1 MASPP
6 LPLPPPS
13 PLLRLRSTAHA
24 ASFALRQALAWS
36 RGQPS
41 LQGGPWLSAVKHW
54 SSIYS
59 RERRQA
65 MLARA
70 ESLVQGFG
78 LDLYAGRLHGS
89 QWAKNLYV
97 LDLLLATVGPHL
109 DSQEPAISESVIQAV
124 DVGCA
129 DWDYVFALHA
139 FLRGPF
145 RSLGSEP
152 TSAPTVDGAAPYG
165 THRCLR
171 LTGLEIDPHGIYPDG
186 YSRADY
192 TRAYIAALETADLT
206 SPSKGPRT
214 QTTLLHE
221 DALQAHLPQQDLVFC
236 FFPFILPYQIV
247 AWGLPLGLLNPQALL
262 AKQAAWV
269 KAGGLWVIYTHAE
282 EEREPLRAHLATWL
296 DVSTPNF
303 ELVHGGPARSLLE
316 ERPDDYDERWV
327 WILRR
332 KR

>member
-1 MASPP
+1 MATPS
-6 LPLPPPS
+6 LPLPPRS

-41 LQGGPWLSAVKHW
+41 LQGGPWLSAAKHW
-54 SSIYS
+54 SPTYS

-70 ESLVQGFG
+70 ESLVQNFG
-78 LDLYAGRLHGS
+78 LGRYVGQLHGS

-97 LDLLLATVGPHL
+97 LDLLLVTVGPFI
-109 DSQEPAISESVIQAV
+109 EANEKAGVESVLHAV

-139 FLRGPF
+139 FLRGPVGG
-145 RSLGSEP
+145 RRHL
-152 TSAPTVDGAAPYG
+152 
-165 THRCLR
+165 H
-171 LTGLEIDPHGIYPDG
+171 LTGVEIDPHGIYPDG

-192 TRAYIAALETADLT
+192 TRAYIDALESAALT
-206 SPSKGPRT
+206 SSPKGPQP

-221 DALQAHLPQQDLVFC
+221 DALRAHLPQQDLVFC

-247 AWGLPLGLLNPQALL
+247 AWGLPLGLLNPQAML

-269 KAGGLWVIYTHAE
+269 KPGGLWVIYTHAE
-282 EEREPLRAHLATWL
+282 EEREPLRVLLAT
-296 DVSTPNF
+296 STDDSNPNF
-303 ELVHGGPARSLLE
+303 ELLHCGPARSLLE
-316 ERPDDYDERWV
+316 ERPDEYDERWV

-332 KR
+332 KN